1 MSVGSVSNQYGYVGT
16 GGVDLLATMQ
26 MMAQRQASRQLAMR
40 AADAA
45 QVAAQAAQMAAM
57 QAIGAGRV
65 DLYL

>member
-1 MSVGSVSNQYGYVGT
+1 MSNQYGYVGT

-26 MMAQRQASRQLAMR
+26 MLAQRQVSRQLALR
-40 AADAA
+40 AAEAA
-45 QVAAQAAQMAAM
+45 QMAAQAAQAAAM